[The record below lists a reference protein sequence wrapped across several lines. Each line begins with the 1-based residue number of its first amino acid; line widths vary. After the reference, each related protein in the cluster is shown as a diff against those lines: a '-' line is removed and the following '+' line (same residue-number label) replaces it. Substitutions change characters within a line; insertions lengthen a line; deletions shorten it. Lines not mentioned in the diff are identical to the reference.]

1 MPRELRFIAVAA
13 TLVVVYVLAWIP
25 GKPYYSDGM
34 APAVLAAG
42 AVATERW
49 IARGAGRRLRR

>member
-1 MPRELRFIAVAA
+1 
-13 TLVVVYVLAWIP
+13 VVVYVLAWIP

-42 AVATERW
+42 AVAAER
-49 IARGAGRRLRR
+49 